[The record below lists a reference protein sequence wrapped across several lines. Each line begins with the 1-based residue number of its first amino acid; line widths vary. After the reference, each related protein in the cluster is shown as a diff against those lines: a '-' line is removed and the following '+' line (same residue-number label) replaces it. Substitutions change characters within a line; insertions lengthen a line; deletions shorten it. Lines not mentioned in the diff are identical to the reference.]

1 MTKTYPQSQSNKLY
15 RIVAALLLVLLS
27 LKVAAACD
35 GPSPNSET
43 FGRTFPITLT
53 R

>member
-15 RIVAALLLVLLS
+15 RTIAALLLVLLS

-43 FGRTFPITLT
+43 FGKTFPIMLV